1 MEFFSYP
8 DQEKVDQY
16 RKNLLKEDEFLK
28 GVQWGHTDFKY
39 YRNQVLFPDSNFG
52 EFVTAINIPRS
63 ITGVIAKS
71 GLEGLSPE
79 QQKLLPP
86 LLEKGNDKYYE
97 RFKESMSSHIVEQ
110 EKIDRYFWAQSV
122 WDDTMAWKA
131 CEAIKSHP
139 EQVFV
144 IIVGEFHV
152 QYGGGLPARLKAHGC
167 SQVKTMSLVDVTDYS
182 EEKAKKELEPS
193 PVYGPRADWVWSIR
207 AQD

>member
-1 MEFFSYP
+1 
-8 DQEKVDQY
+8 
-16 RKNLLKEDEFLK
+16 
-28 GVQWGHTDFKY
+28 
-39 YRNQVLFPDSNFG
+39 
-52 EFVTAINIPRS
+52 
-63 ITGVIAKS
+63 
-71 GLEGLSPE
+71 
-79 QQKLLPP
+79 
-86 LLEKGNDKYYE
+86 
-97 RFKESMSSHIVEQ
+97 
-110 EKIDRYFWAQSV
+110 
-122 WDDTMAWKA
+122 MAWKA